1 MALHVAINH
10 TGINGVE
17 HVLAVSLIDDPMDF
31 ADMHVA
37 LLLTEGA
44 VLRHGVQTEQVEPGA
59 IGHNVAAGHRGQLTL
74 GIAVER
80 ILVKGIIA
88 AQVLIQADTDRAVAH
103 NHTLIERTNLGIH
116 LGYLDARDMLAQI
129 LEHLGKIGI
138 DIIHVGIL
146 LLGLG
151 NERLQGRILIES
163 QELSVNLLIIHL
175 TDTQHILDK
184 RAALQQMNTVYPM
197 QTRTLIE
204 DMLELGVVNDPEIN
218 SKFLNFYQDTT
229 LQIVIADVQ
238 LQYAD
243 MDDINKQ
250 LDEAFNTLK
259 TWIPDLHIPLIYSQI
274 GALNQSIVVGD
285 NLIGISLDKYLGSDY
300 PIYLRYD
307 YSPTQL
313 QTMKRSYIVP
323 DCICFYLLSLYPL
336 KKYDTRQQMER
347 DLHMGKVMWT
357 VNQVMGEQLF
367 KTEFTKKV
375 DAHMKKHPNLSIRH
389 LLENDDYSVF

>member
-1 MALHVAINH
+1 
-10 TGINGVE
+10 
-17 HVLAVSLIDDPMDF
+17 
-31 ADMHVA
+31 
-37 LLLTEGA
+37 
-44 VLRHGVQTEQVEPGA
+44 
-59 IGHNVAAGHRGQLTL
+59 
-74 GIAVER
+74 
-80 ILVKGIIA
+80 
-88 AQVLIQADTDRAVAH
+88 
-103 NHTLIERTNLGIH
+103 
-116 LGYLDARDMLAQI
+116 
-129 LEHLGKIGI
+129 
-138 DIIHVGIL
+138 
-146 LLGLG
+146 
-151 NERLQGRILIES
+151 
-163 QELSVNLLIIHL
+163 
-175 TDTQHILDK
+175 
-184 RAALQQMNTVYPM
+184 MNTVYPM

-375 DAHMKKHPNLSIRH
+375 DAYMKKHPNLSIRH

>member
-1 MALHVAINH
+1 MQNKIKTIV
-10 TGINGVE
+10 
-17 HVLAVSLIDDPMDF
+17 D
-31 ADMHVA
+31 
-37 LLLTEGA
+37 
-44 VLRHGVQTEQVEPGA
+44 
-59 IGHNVAAGHRGQLTL
+59 
-74 GIAVER
+74 
-80 ILVKGIIA
+80 
-88 AQVLIQADTDRAVAH
+88 
-103 NHTLIERTNLGIH
+103 
-116 LGYLDARDMLAQI
+116 LDKRLY
-129 LEHLGKIGI
+129 
-138 DIIHVGIL
+138 IL
-146 LLGLG
+146 LLAMMVLFSACEFKLKP
-151 NERLQGRILIES
+151 NEEEDVVSTIQVQRYDRLES
-163 QELSVNLLIIHL
+163 RYL
-175 TDTQHILDK
+175 TTGDFS
-184 RAALQQMNTVYPM
+184 ALQQMNTVYPM

-300 PIYLRYD
+300 PIYLKYD

-313 QTMKRSYIVP
+313 NTMRRSYIVP

-336 KKYDTRQQMER
+336 KKYDMRQQEER

-367 KTEFTKKV
+367 KTEFTKRV
-375 DAHMKKHPNLSIRH
+375 DAYMKKHPNLSIRH